1 MHSHLET
8 ADGWTFMASE
18 LDKTKEW
25 FAALAEGGN
34 ITMPI
39 SNAPWGDY
47 FGNLQDHFSVKLI
60 FSISAQS

>member
-1 MHSHLET
+1 MT
-8 ADGWTFMASE
+8 SE

-39 SNAPWGDY
+39 SNAPLGDY

-60 FSISAQS
+60 FSISTQS